1 MFFENLDDFQRK
13 PRDVC
18 LTQIVDDIVEWL
30 AEHRRVATWT
40 EIVREFPSVRLLLS
54 MNNRADLV
62 DALQAQVEG
71 RSDVCPEGAD
81 GIAYVPVLLR
91 RASPQAQAQLRN
103 DRAFLD
109 AFLLEQLQTTPAGLD
124 VALVEDAHPHALAT
138 FAAWCKMR
146 VAVRLS
152 SRHDDGRETCRFLA
166 GIPPPNA
173 AAAADDIV
181 PAELRA
187 MWSTYFE
194 VPAEA
199 SEARAAL
206 VTLVGVARCA
216 DVVATCGRS
225 VDEARLARL
234 GKPGKKRAVALARRK
249 EQHAHTDEA
258 GARAA
263 HDQKDD
269 DGEECQDGA
278 AGENAEDDEHGQRQQ
293 KDTTTRPQQVT
304 PLVLAPLH
312 WLPQARRRRQTAG
325 GEDDD

>member
-1 MFFENLDDFQRK
+1 
-13 PRDVC
+13 
-18 LTQIVDDIVEWL
+18 
-30 AEHRRVATWT
+30 
-40 EIVREFPSVRLLLS
+40 
-54 MNNRADLV
+54 V

-199 SEARAAL
+199 
-206 VTLVGVARCA
+206 
-216 DVVATCGRS
+216 
-225 VDEARLARL
+225 
-234 GKPGKKRAVALARRK
+234 
-249 EQHAHTDEA
+249 